1 MAAFVMEIGNG
12 NEGMAMVIGS
22 WQLWLL
28 GPDNAATIYRV
39 LHFYQVQKMNQMGP
53 GSDAIY

>member
-12 NEGMAMVIGS
+12 NEGMAMVIVS
-22 WQLWLL
+22 CQLWLL
-28 GPDNAATIYRV
+28 GPDNDAPIYCV
-39 LHFYQVQKMNQMGP
+39 LHFYQVQKMNQMVP